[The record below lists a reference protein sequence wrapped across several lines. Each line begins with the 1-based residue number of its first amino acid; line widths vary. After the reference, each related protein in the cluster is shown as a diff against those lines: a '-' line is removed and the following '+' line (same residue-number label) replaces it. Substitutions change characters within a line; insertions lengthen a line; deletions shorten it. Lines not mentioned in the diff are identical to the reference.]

1 MDADGKPRVLVIEDS
16 KLQQLSYR
24 TLLGRA
30 GYELEVS
37 SSGFEAM
44 RMAMQ
49 QRPDVIILD
58 LMLPYLPGLEV
69 LRLLKQSPELKDI
82 PVVVI
87 SALPPA
93 NQEKLQGEGA
103 ARFLSK
109 DEMTEENLLSALT
122 EAIAIHRK
130 QETEARLML
139 R

>member
-24 TLLGRA
+24 TVLGRA

-37 SSGFEAM
+37 SSGFEAI
-44 RMAMQ
+44 RMAMER
-49 QRPDVIILD
+49 RPDVIILD

-69 LRLLKQSPELKDI
+69 LRLLKHSPELKDI
-82 PVVVI
+82 PVVII

-103 ARFLSK
+103 ARFLFK
-109 DEMTEENLLSALT
+109 DEMTEGNLLSALT